1 MSNSSSTNVFTF
13 LLDFD
18 LVDFDLL
25 IDFNDELVT
34 KKNYI
39 KINKESSISK
49 KTILK
54 QINSKNQILSNKNI
68 PKIMLD
74 IPHIL

>member
-1 MSNSSSTNVFTF
+1 MV
-13 LLDFD
+13 DKFD
-18 LVDFDLL
+18 LK
-25 IDFNDELVT
+25 IDFNDELIT

-39 KINKESSISK
+39 KINKESSTSK